1 MWNAKEEY
9 DGKVREKYRPLR
21 RLLQKRMGKDVG
33 ENKNSTK
40 LVSTKY
46 EIGPSSL
53 EEEEVSDNE

>member
-1 MWNAKEEY
+1 MWNAEEKY

-33 ENKNSTK
+33 KNKNSTK
-40 LVSTKY
+40 LVSSKY
-46 EIGPSSL
+46 EAGPSSL